1 MPVNTVPNGGTGF
14 VTGERIRL
22 NRVRNLPLILTLFRL
37 ALGPI
42 FLFSVEVGPW
52 LMSVIV
58 AMAIVTDWL
67 DGFLARR
74 WKAVSVSGKLLD
86 PFADAL
92 FCMMAF
98 WACWRSPLAILS
110 GWLFGVL
117 VGREA
122 LVTFVVRPVA
132 LLRGV
137 QGVAFPDLAGP
148 SRLLRGAGIE
158 SRLGGNLHG
167 QGRCGAARTARC
179 GGRECYLSNGGAA
192 FFEAAAPMKRPAC
205 GRERRRWRYGW
216 V

>member
-132 LLRGV
+132 LLRGTV
-137 QGVAFPDLAGP
+137 ISASMTGKVKTCFQFGVIVTFIVLQIDVFKELPFLIWLARVGFYAVLAL
-148 SRLLRGAGIE
+148 SLVSAGIYTGKVVVALRG
-158 SRLGGNLHG
+158 R
-167 QGRCGAARTARC
+167 RGAEEENAT
-179 GGRECYLSNGGAA
+179 
-192 FFEAAAPMKRPAC
+192 
-205 GRERRRWRYGW
+205 
-216 V
+216 